1 MGDGATQRQ
10 TGAEPSPFWTF
21 SLAVYGR
28 QGVPPACLRL
38 QDEHG
43 ADVNI
48 ALCALWLG
56 TLGRAIV
63 AADVA
68 RLRETM
74 APWVEEVVR
83 PLRQVR
89 RWLKDPTEPFAGA
102 ATENLRARLKAV
114 ELESERL
121 QQEAIAAFV
130 RDHAPGRPATASR
143 ALLEANLAA
152 YAEAI
157 GADFPD
163 IVVEPLLA
171 AATALLTDGSSA

>member
-1 MGDGATQRQ
+1 MGERATQHQ

-28 QGVPPACLRL
+28 PGVPPACLRL

-48 ALCALWLG
+48 VLCALWLG
-56 TLGRAIV
+56 TLGRAIELGDV
-63 AADVA
+63 TALRAA
-68 RLRETM
+68 L

-83 PLRQVR
+83 PLRRVR
-89 RWLKDPTEPFAGA
+89 RWLKDPAETFAGA
-102 ATENLRARLKAV
+102 ATEKLRDRLKAV

-121 QQEAIAAFV
+121 QQEALATLV
-130 RDHAPGRPATASR
+130 ETQAPGRPANASPS
-143 ALLEANLAA
+143 LLAANLAA

-157 GADFPD
+157 GAEFPD
-163 IVVEPLLA
+163 AVVAPLLA
-171 AATALLTDGSSA
+171 AATALLTDGSPA